1 MKATN
6 NNTASNTVK
15 KQIYGLEFLG
25 GLTLTAIVMGA
36 IFFPQPYIHLLG
48 MYIHLFK

>member
-1 MKATN
+1 MKTTN
-6 NNTASNTVK
+6 DTTTKAK
-15 KQIYGLEFLG
+15 KQNYAIEFFG

-48 MYIHLFK
+48 LYINLFK